1 MFRRNFIRSFPV
13 FGIGLSLPEKLLTET
28 REEKK
33 ITTDS
38 REYWISVLTKIADP
52 VLLHLS
58 EGKLKANMPVEINP
72 TSTRDR
78 KSVTHLEAFGRLMA
92 GMAPWLELGE
102 DATSEG
108 KLRADYILLT
118 RKCIAQAVD
127 PGSHDYMDF
136 YKDGQALVDT
146 AFLAHGLL
154 RAPRQLWEPLD
165 ERTKQNVINAL
176 KSSRAIKPG
185 YNNWLLFTAMVETF
199 LLKINEEG
207 DTTRIDFAI
216 KKHMEWYKGDGA
228 YGDGA
233 DFHWDYYNSYV
244 IQPMLLDIVKV
255 LVDTGKEKNDLY
267 QLILQRGKRYAAV
280 QERLISP
287 EGTFPAIGRSLA
299 YRFGAFQ
306 LLGQISLLKQL
317 PEEIKPAQVRSAL
330 SSVIS
335 RMMNAPG
342 TFDKNGWLQIGFCG
356 HQPGVA
362 EQYISTGSL
371 YLCTVGLLPLGL
383 AVNDSFWTAP
393 GEPWTNKKIWSGMEV
408 PVDHAI

>member
-1 MFRRNFIRSFPV
+1 MFRRNFIKSFPLL
-13 FGIGLSLPEKLLTET
+13 GIGLSLPDPLVP
-28 REEKK
+28 EKK
-33 ITTDS
+33 EDKNVKTDS
-38 REYWISVLTKIADP
+38 RSYWISVLTKIADP
-52 VLLHLS
+52 VLLNLS

-78 KSVTHLEAFGRLMA
+78 KNVTHLEAFGRLTA
-92 GMAPWLELGE
+92 GMAPWLALGE
-102 DATSEG
+102 DATEEG
-108 KLRADYILLT
+108 KQRSKYIVLT

-127 PGSHDYMDF
+127 PNSPDHMDF

-154 RAPRQLWEPLD
+154 RAPKQLWEPLND
-165 ERTKQNVINAL
+165 QTKQNVIKAFRL
-176 KSSRAIKPG
+176 SRVIKPG
-185 YNNWLLFTAMVETF
+185 YNNWLLFTAMIEVF
-199 LLKINEEG
+199 LLKVGEEG

-255 LVDTGKEKNDLY
+255 LVDAGKEKEDFY
-267 QLILQRGKRYAAV
+267 QTVLQRAKRYAAV

-287 EGTFPAIGRSLA
+287 EGTFPAMGRSLA

-306 LLGQISLLKQL
+306 LLGQIALLRQL
-317 PEEIKPAQVRSAL
+317 PEELKPAQVRSAL
-330 SSVIS
+330 SAVIS
-335 RMMNAPG
+335 KMINAPD
-342 TFDKNGWLQIGFCG
+342 TFDKKGWLQIGFCG

-383 AVNDSFWTAP
+383 PAEDTFWTSP
-393 GEPWTNKKIWSGMEV
+393 PELWTNKKIWSGMEV